1 MQAKVADQISLE
13 ETYCVEI
20 SPQHGTYFVH
30 LEICTTLSLDRLFSA
45 ELNNVK
51 HISLGWSSASVSNLV
66 QFRLRSLS
74 PYSAYLQCISGRA
87 SAAWIDTGAG
97 AWVSEVPEVILQEH

>member
-20 SPQHGTYFVH
+20 SPQHGTYFVQ
-30 LEICTTLSLDRLFSA
+30 LEMCTTLSLDRLFSA

-51 HISLGWSSASVSNLV
+51 HISLG
-66 QFRLRSLS
+66 
-74 PYSAYLQCISGRA
+74 
-87 SAAWIDTGAG
+87 
-97 AWVSEVPEVILQEH
+97 